1 MTAQELP
8 IVRWDL
14 YPEAVFGQFRA
25 MCTLA
30 IYFKAFADYP
40 IIVAANRDEY
50 LARPALPP
58 TTLAE
63 SPHIVGGKDLRASGT
78 WLGLNEHGIVAGLL
92 NRRNGASENDPNL
105 RSRGLLCL
113 DALHYPTARAAIRF
127 VAGQNGRDYNP
138 FNLLV
143 ASRDEAFV
151 AYNRQNQIEI
161 VSLTPGLHLLT
172 NLDVDDFECPR
183 ISRSRKHFEEL
194 CGRADFAG
202 DPIAHREVLHRL
214 LADHSTQLDPR
225 SGRPNSLCLHLGD
238 YGTRSSSL
246 IFLGSRPEQVAHFF
260 AAGPPCTASYE
271 PAALPRVRSSRAVED
286 ARSEKV
292 L

>member
-1 MTAQELP
+1 
-8 IVRWDL
+8 
-14 YPEAVFGQFRA
+14 

-40 IIVAANRDEY
+40 VVVAANRDEY

-63 SPHIVGGKDLRASGT
+63 TPHIVGGKDLRASGT
-78 WLGLNEHGIVAGLL
+78 WLGINQHGIVAGLL
-92 NRRNGASENDPNL
+92 NRRNGSVENDPNL

-113 DALHYPTARAAIRF
+113 DALRYAAATEAAQF
-127 VAGQNGRDYNP
+127 VAAQNGRDYNP
-138 FNLLV
+138 FNLLI
-143 ASRDEAFV
+143 ASRQEAFV
-151 AYNRQNQIEI
+151 AYNRWSEIEVVKLI
-161 VSLTPGLHLLT
+161 PGTHLLT

-194 CGRADFAG
+194 GSRADFAC
-202 DPIAHREVLHRL
+202 DPVGLRDELHRL

-238 YGTRSSSL
+238 YGTRSSSM
-246 IFLGSRPEQVAHFF
+246 IFMGRQPQQIAHFF
-260 AAGPPCTASYE
+260 AAGPPCTASFE
-271 PAALPRVRSSRAVED
+271 PAMIPLNPR
-286 ARSEKV
+286 
-292 L
+292 